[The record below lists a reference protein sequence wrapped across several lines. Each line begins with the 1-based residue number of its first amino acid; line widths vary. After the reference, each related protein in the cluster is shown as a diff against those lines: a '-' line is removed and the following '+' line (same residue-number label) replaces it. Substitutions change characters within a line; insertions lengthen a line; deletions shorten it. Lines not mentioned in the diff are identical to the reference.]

1 VKEVYLASGDSS
13 TTRNKR
19 DILRDKRKM
28 DLRSLCE
35 NFENMTP
42 VGYLNAV
49 VGLVDH

>member
-1 VKEVYLASGDSS
+1 VKEAYLATGGSS
-13 TTRNKR
+13 TTRHKR
-19 DILRDKRKM
+19 DVLRDKQKM

-35 NFENMTP
+35 NFENMNP